1 MAKVI
6 WSDHALNDIEQ
17 ISEYISKDSPDRA
30 ALFVGRLID
39 ATDNLQEFQYSGREI
54 PEVGNEAYREVIYGA
69 YRVMHKIEG
78 ENVLIL
84 AVVHSARDWKPD
96 VL

>member
-6 WSDHALNDIEQ
+6 WSDHALDDIEQ
-17 ISEYISKDSPDRA
+17 ISAYISKDSPDRA

-39 ATDNLQEFQYSGREI
+39 ATDSLQEFQYSGREI
-54 PEVGNEAYREVIYGA
+54 PEVGNVAYREVIYGA
-69 YRVMHKIEG
+69 YRVMYKVEG

-84 AVVHSARDWKPD
+84 AVVHSAREWKSD

>member
-6 WSDHALNDIEQ
+6 WSDHALDDIEQ
-17 ISEYISKDSPDRA
+17 ISQYISKDSPDRA

-39 ATDNLQEFQYSGREI
+39 ATDSLREFAHSGREI

-69 YRVMHKIEG
+69 YRLMYKVEG
-78 ENVLIL
+78 EIILIL
-84 AVVHSARDWKPD
+84 AVVHSARNWNPD
-96 VL
+96 KL